1 MRSLVLKRQP
11 LLATQVA
18 EQVREAI
25 TIGDLKLGEAIS
37 EERIAA
43 MLGVSRTPVREA
55 LTALQMQGLV
65 VIQPQR
71 GSFVFQPSVK
81 DIAELCEYR
90 CIIEVQ
96 AMRLSYERNRA
107 EALDALKRAEADQEH
122 AEKVGKSVDA
132 ARADAAFHNAFIAG
146 CGNSLLEQA
155 YLLVSGRIGAVRFF
169 ARSSRRSRVKS
180 NSDHRD
186 IIRAFGRGDLG
197 KAEQVL
203 TDHIMR
209 MRPHFSDALKE
220 AEGGT

>member
-18 EQVREAI
+18 DQVRDAI
-25 TIGDLKLGEAIS
+25 TGGELKLGEAIS

-71 GSFVFQPSVK
+71 GSFVFEPTNEDVG
-81 DIAELCEYR
+81 ELCEYR
-90 CIIEVQ
+90 AIIEVQ
-96 AMRLSYERNRA
+96 AMRLAHARDA
-107 EALDALKRAEADQEH
+107 AAALAALKRAEAAQEH
-122 AEKVGKSVDA
+122 AEKAGNTVEA
-132 ARADAAFHNAFIAG
+132 ARADAAFHNAFFAA
-146 CGNSLLEQA
+146 CGNSLLDQA
-155 YLLVSGRIGAVRFF
+155 YLIASGRIGAIRFF
-169 ARSSRRSRVKS
+169 ARSSRHSRVKS

-186 IIRAFGRGDLG
+186 IIRAFARGDLG
-197 KAEQVL
+197 KTEQVL

-209 MRPHFSDALKE
+209 MRLHFADAFNEASDAR
-220 AEGGT
+220 

>member
-18 EQVREAI
+18 DQVRAAI
-25 TIGDLKLGEAIS
+25 TFGELKLGEAIS
-37 EERIAA
+37 EERIAT

-71 GSFVFQPSVK
+71 GSFVFEPSIE

-90 CIIEVQ
+90 AIIEVQ
-96 AMRLSYERNRA
+96 AMRLAHTRSA
-107 EALDALKRAEADQEH
+107 EATLASLKTAEADQER
-122 AEKVGKSVDA
+122 AEKAGRSIDA
-132 ARADAAFHNAFIAG
+132 AHADAAFHNAFITG
-146 CGNSLLEQA
+146 CSNTLLEQA

-169 ARSSRRSRVKS
+169 ARSARRSRVKS

-186 IIRAFGRGDLG
+186 IIRAFARGDLG

-203 TDHIMR
+203 TEHIMR
-209 MRPHFSDALKE
+209 MRTHFADASRE
-220 AEGGT
+220 ASETS

>member
-1 MRSLVLKRQP
+1 MRALVLKRRP

-18 EQVREAI
+18 EEVREAI
-25 TIGDLKLGEAIS
+25 TFGELKLGEAIS
-37 EERIAA
+37 EERIAT

-71 GSFVFQPSVK
+71 GSFVFQPSVD

-90 CIIEVQ
+90 AIIEVQ
-96 AMRLSYERNRA
+96 AMRLSHARDRNETLEALKQA
-107 EALDALKRAEADQEH
+107 EAAQERS
-122 AEKVGKSVDA
+122 EKAGRNVEA
-132 ARADAAFHNAFIAG
+132 ARADAAFHNAFIVG
-146 CGNSLLEQA
+146 CGNALLEQA
-155 YLLVSGRIGAVRFF
+155 YLLVSGRIGAIRFF
-169 ARSSRRSRVKS
+169 ARNSLRSRVKS

-209 MRPHFSDALKE
+209 MRPHFADASKE
-220 AEGGT
+220 ADNAS